1 MSKEVFDVFDLVVPI
16 LNVASVT
23 STIDGDIW
31 RIKRPQNRTVRDIVL
46 VPLVLGD
53 GHQDDID
60 VQEGIFF
67 INIWALKLSEGM
79 HDEPH
84 LKATTDAVVAVIKAY
99 SSGSTYFHIEIV
111 NKTIFDDQDSKDMS
125 YMSIRLKYT
134 IET

>member
-1 MSKEVFDVFDLVVPI
+1 MSKEVFDLLDTVIPI
-16 LNVASVT
+16 LKVASVT
-23 STIDGDIW
+23 DTIDGKIW
-31 RIKRPQNRTVRDIVL
+31 RIKRPQNRQIRDIVV
-46 VPLVLGD
+46 VPLVMSD
-53 GHQDDID
+53 GHVNDID
-60 VQEGIFF
+60 VHDGFFF
-67 INIWALKLSEGM
+67 INIYAPKLSEGM